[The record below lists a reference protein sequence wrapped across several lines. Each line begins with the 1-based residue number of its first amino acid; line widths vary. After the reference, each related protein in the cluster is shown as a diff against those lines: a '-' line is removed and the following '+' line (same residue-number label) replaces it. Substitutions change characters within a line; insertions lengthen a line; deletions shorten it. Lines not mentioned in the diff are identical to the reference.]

1 MTKGKKILVA
11 GGTGYLG
18 RYVLNEF
25 KSRGWFV
32 RALARSPER
41 LGELRGN
48 IDEIIKGEITD
59 PSSIEGI
66 CKEMDAVFSSVGI
79 TRQKD
84 GLTYMDVDYLANLNL
99 LREAQKCGVGK
110 FIYVSVLNGE
120 KMRHLK
126 ICNAKEMFVEQLK
139 KSGLDYS
146 IIRPNGF
153 FSDMAD
159 FYKMARKGRVYLF
172 GKGELEANPIHGGD
186 LAAVCV
192 ASAEQPRQ
200 EINVGGP
207 EILTQNEI
215 AITAFNV
222 LGLEPKITHIPDWI
236 RAAILKFVRTFTG
249 SKTYGPIEFFLTVM
263 AMDMIA
269 PHNGKHTLRDFFS
282 DLS

>member
-1 MTKGKKILVA
+1 MSKGKKVLVA

-18 RYVLNEF
+18 RYVLHEF

-41 LGELRGN
+41 LGELRGTL
-48 IDEIIKGEITD
+48 DETIKGEITD
-59 PSSIEGI
+59 PTSIDGI
-66 CKEMDAVFSSVGI
+66 CKGMDVVFSSVGI

-84 GLTYMDVDYLANLNL
+84 GLTYMDVDYLGNLNL
-99 LREAQKCGVGK
+99 LREAQKCGVEK

-126 ICNAKEMFVEQLK
+126 ICNAKELFVEQLK
-139 KSGLDYS
+139 NSGLDYS

-159 FYKMARKGRVYLF
+159 FYKMAKKGRVYLF
-172 GKGELEANPIHGGD
+172 GNGELKANPIHGED

-192 ASAEQPRQ
+192 ASTEQPRQ
-200 EINVGGP
+200 EINAGGP

-215 AITAFNV
+215 AITAFNA

-236 RAAILKFVRTFTG
+236 RAVILKLVRTFTG
-249 SKTYGPIEFFLTVM
+249 SKTYGPVEFFLTVM
-263 AMDMIA
+263 AMDMVA
-269 PHNGKHTLRDFFS
+269 PQNGKHTLRDFFS